1 MKPVIQAIE
10 VTKVYRNNIKA
21 LNAVTIEVKRGEIF
35 ALLGVNGAGKT
46 TLMKILLSL
55 IRPTSGD
62 VYIFG
67 APVSEGRWKG
77 RIGYLPELFRAPEN
91 WRIVEVVEF
100 LGRLSGLRGAELKQ
114 RVKFVLEAVD
124 LYEERK
130 RIVKTLSKGMMLR
143 LGLAQ
148 ALIHKP
154 EILFLDEPTEG
165 LDPVGRVK
173 IRRLL
178 LELKNE
184 GVTIFLNSHLLS
196 EVEILAD
203 RIGILHEGR
212 LVISGTL
219 AEVMPNNEK
228 YRVELSVPPE
238 KVEGLRTSLSAFN
251 LSQDGLNFIIV
262 VEGINA
268 LSEVLMI
275 AKNFSVEIKSVAPLR
290 NTLEDVFIS
299 YIKGAE

>member
-114 RVKFVLEAVD
+114 RVKFVLEAVG